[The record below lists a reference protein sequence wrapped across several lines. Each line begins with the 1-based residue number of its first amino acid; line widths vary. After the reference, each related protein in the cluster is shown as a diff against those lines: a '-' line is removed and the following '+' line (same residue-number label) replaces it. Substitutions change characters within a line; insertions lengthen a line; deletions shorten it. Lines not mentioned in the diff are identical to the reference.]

1 MIQEQR
7 NIMIQEIYKNDPWKM
22 LMCCIFLNQTTRDQV
37 DKIRIEFFEKYPDPK
52 SIMNANPNEISEIIK
67 PLGFK
72 NKRTLT
78 LINFSRDWIEKQW
91 FSPIELYGIGKYAQD
106 SWDIFQLNNLEVKPT
121 DGALVSYLDRIKS
134 QLA

>member
-37 DKIRIEFFEKYPDPK
+37 DKIRIDFFEKYPDPK
-52 SIMNANPNEISEIIK
+52 SIMNADPNEISEIIK